1 MAKNKAIDLNDVLFQ
16 TIQNIVDPEVD
27 ESGKI
32 INEMTTDKAAA
43 VAKVGQVMVNNM
55 KMQVEAMKLVASG
68 KIKNNQLPANVQ
80 GNFTEIENQ

>member
-1 MAKNKAIDLNDVLFQ
+1 MAKNNAVDLNDVLFQ

-27 ESGKI
+27 EEGKI
-32 INEMTTDKAAA
+32 INEITVEKAVA

-55 KMQVEAMKLVASG
+55 KMQVDAMKLVASG
-68 KIKNNQLPANVQ
+68 QLKNNQLPKNVQ